1 MLFLLLA
8 LNLGISWLN
17 CYVLGGIWA
26 ESRALGGFS
35 RVLAWCGAVQSAIG
49 FSSVIGAAV
58 GYALFVTGHLPPKVA
73 VGAASLWYLLIIIP
87 AIGTGLIIT
96 VQSWVVAF
104 RTRSIL
110 DMGSAAYNTFAM
122 AHNIYGSANGGIS
135 EALGGVGKL
144 FDGEDGDGAMVVL
157 AIALVAVSLGG
168 GIVLTALLIR
178 KYAGRLPVP
187 ARANPFA
194 AGL

>member
-1 MLFLLLA
+1 

-122 AHNIYGSANGGIS
+122 AHNIASAANGGIS
-135 EALGGVGKL
+135 DALAGVGKL